1 MDGITRCLQRRFINN
16 YREKVAYSTGLMRFR
31 ILLAFLLLASLYAGI
46 LGRLSYS
53 WVHDPDLAQ
62 GFLIPLFVLAVLYRQ
77 RAQIQAVK
85 STPSWTGAA
94 VVMLG
99 LFVLSLG
106 TLSLN
111 LFLSRISF
119 LLVLAGLVVLLQG
132 WAFFRAVLFPWAVL
146 ALVIPIPALS
156 GVRFT
161 LFLES
166 LSTKLAGLLVHLSG
180 VWVPLKENV
189 IMLPDVLVLI
199 CTGGSL
205 LSLLAVAIMYGY
217 FADRRPWLRVLLAIF
232 VVPIQ
237 VVCGSFVIVTAAL
250 LAGYASS
257 AKALEFI
264 HISGWVS
271 FILALFMLF
280 ILHCA
285 IALIWKKRSAEP
297 PVTFSQLKSA
307 QG

>member
-1 MDGITRCLQRRFINN
+1 
-16 YREKVAYSTGLMRFR
+16 MRFR

-46 LGRLSYS
+46 LGRVSYS
-53 WVHDPDLAQ
+53 WVHDPDLAH

-146 ALVIPIPALS
+146 ALMIPIPALS

-180 VWVPLKENV
+180 VWVPLRENV
-189 IMLPDVLVLI
+189 IQLPDMLVLI

-271 FILALFMLF
+271 FILALCMLL

-285 IALIWKKRSAEP
+285 IAFIWKKRSAEP